1 MHCQDTA
8 APSQGACL
16 SLTVVRGFCIFCL
29 ISPDH
34 VPVSWISLSPFHR
47 WAMDIH
53 IFSLSPK
60 PYRWWAA
67 SSISFSLPPPPRFLV
82 NSHCCDCHH
91 DKTALP
97 RKPDS
102 STAIPESGHP
112 RSRCVPAV
120 ASRSKPSRD
129 SVPIAQRLWLSKN
142 PICFPVPA
150 HPCLEALYHLI
161 FIKPSPCASSCPDAV
176 LTLSLTWSSAGLK
189 TALILKT
196 GT

>member
-1 MHCQDTA
+1 M
-8 APSQGACL
+8 
-16 SLTVVRGFCIFCL
+16 VRSFCIFCL

-47 WAMDIH
+47 WATDTH
-53 IFSLSPK
+53 NHFLWPSNHTDDGQPRPSLFLFLLPLTFS
-60 PYRWWAA
+60 
-67 SSISFSLPPPPRFLV
+67 V

-102 STAIPESGHP
+102 SIAIPESGHP
-112 RSRCVPAV
+112 RSGCVPAV

-129 SVPIAQRLWLSKN
+129 SVPIAQRLWLSKS
-142 PICFPVPA
+142 PICFPVLA

-161 FIKPSPCASSCPDAV
+161 FIKPSPCASSCPDTV
-176 LTLSLTWSSAGLK
+176 PTLSLTWSSAGLK